1 MGGVILT
8 SYIGAV
14 CGNRI
19 SRSFG
24 MNGGYF
30 RASKLRQARQASE
43 LELPSIQSSNHLNHW
58 VDSGLIYKSLNLL
71 GPRPPP
77 TDRLSSDLS
86 LYGGKYSNVE
96 VTRLHAPEK
105 KPATLFTRSSAAAL
119 FEAENT
125 SFQSPKRQTDNHFGL
140 LFDRFTIWR
149 WNRLHRSL
157 HAPPCAGK
165 APATCFTR
173 AHAPNTCPRVP
184 GTRLHAT
191 GTRQRQVS
199 LHGFARSALN
209 LQSSCHVAGKKKK
222 KKKKLVR
229 RNGAFYGPNSSSRP
243 LWPRLKTKFS

>member
-1 MGGVILT
+1 MVIRAFTRSHAPLEYSAGLPT
-8 SYIGAV
+8 HHHAWPSHHFLR
-14 CGNRI
+14 NRR
-19 SRSFG
+19 SR
-24 MNGGYF
+24 
-30 RASKLRQARQASE
+30 
-43 LELPSIQSSNHLNHW
+43 
-58 VDSGLIYKSLNLL
+58 NLL

-86 LYGGKYSNVE
+86 LYGGKNSNAE

-140 LFDRFTIWR
+140 LSDRFTIWR

-209 LQSSCHVAGKKKK
+209 LQSSCHVAEEKKKK
-222 KKKKLVR
+222 KKKRKIM
-229 RNGAFYGPNSSSRP
+229 
-243 LWPRLKTKFS
+243 KT